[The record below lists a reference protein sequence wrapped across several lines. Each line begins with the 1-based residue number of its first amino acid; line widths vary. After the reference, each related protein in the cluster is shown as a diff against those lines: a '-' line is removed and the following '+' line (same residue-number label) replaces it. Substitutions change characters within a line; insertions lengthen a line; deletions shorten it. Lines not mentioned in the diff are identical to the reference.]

1 MYFMTKC
8 NNNDNLLTGKIFDKI
23 KIKLQDN

>member
-23 KIKLQDN
+23 KIKFKKN